1 MTSKEEL
8 ENQREAWIE
17 ITRIVLGHVL
27 KEVGERILAEYG
39 VDVEGAEESAT
50 FSSPSFEDLARGD
63 DERQASRE
71 EGA

>member
-8 ENQREAWIE
+8 ENQTEAWI
-17 ITRIVLGHVL
+17 RIVLGHVL